1 VDHPFIAT
9 LTRSGPVGQALL
21 AGLIGLSI
29 FTWAVIVSKAGALR
43 RADRSARAFLTR
55 FRQSGVEWMSSDI
68 RLGTPETPLEKIC
81 DAGLRELR
89 LQRTVE
95 PGRFIS
101 HQARDRVQS
110 ALETETV
117 EQINELEKGQI
128 SLAIGASAGPLLG
141 LLGTVWGIMNAFL
154 SIGLAGN
161 AGIATVAPGV
171 AEALITTV
179 AGLAVAV
186 PSVVAYNIFSRK
198 IQTMTSMFDRFS
210 NEFLTAIDL
219 AGKRAERREE
229 TPREQKPD
237 APSSVFARHRT

>member
-21 AGLIGLSI
+21 AGLIGMSI
-29 FTWAVIVSKAGALR
+29 FTWAIIVSKNGALR
-43 RADRSARAFLTR
+43 RAERSARAFLTR

-89 LQRTVE
+89 LQRSVE
-95 PGRFIS
+95 GAGRPLS
-101 HQARDRVQS
+101 HAARDRIQS

-117 EQINELEKGQI
+117 DQINEVEKGQMA
-128 SLAIGASAGPLLG
+128 LAIGASAGPLLG

-154 SIGLAGN
+154 SIGLSGN

-179 AGLAVAV
+179 AGLAVAI
-186 PSVVAYNIFSRK
+186 PSVVVYNIHSRK
-198 IQTMTSMFDRFS
+198 IQVLTSLFDRFS
-210 NEFLTAIDL
+210 NEFLTTIDL

-229 TPREQKPD
+229 TREHAPD
-237 APSSVFARHRT
+237 SPSSVFARHRT

>member
-29 FTWAVIVSKAGALR
+29 FTWAVIVSKGGALR
-43 RADRSARAFLTR
+43 RAERSARAFLSR

-68 RLGTPETPLEKIC
+68 RLGTPETSLEKIC

-89 LQRTVE
+89 LQRSVE
-95 PGRFIS
+95 GPGRPLS
-101 HQARDRVQS
+101 HPARDRIQS

-117 EQINELEKGQI
+117 DQINELEKGQMT
-128 SLAIGASAGPLLG
+128 LAIGASAGPLLG
-141 LLGTVWGIMNAFL
+141 LLGTVWGIMNAFRSISL
-154 SIGLAGN
+154 SGN

-179 AGLAVAV
+179 AGLAVAI
-186 PSVVAYNIFSRK
+186 PSVVAYNVHNRK
-198 IQTMTSMFDRFS
+198 IQVLTSLFDRFS
-210 NEFLTAIDL
+210 NEFSTTIDL

-229 TPREQKPD
+229 PREHTPD
-237 APSSVFARHRT
+237 SPSSVFARHRT

>member
-21 AGLIGLSI
+21 AGLIGMSI
-29 FTWAVIVSKAGALR
+29 FTWAVIVSKSGALR
-43 RADRSARAFLTR
+43 RAEKSTRAFLTR

-89 LQRTVE
+89 LQRSVE

-117 EQINELEKGQI
+117 EQVNELEKGQM

-154 SIGLAGN
+154 SIGLTGN

-179 AGLAVAV
+179 AGLAVAIPAV
-186 PSVVAYNIFSRK
+186 IAYNIHARK
-198 IQTMTSMFDRFS
+198 IQTLTSLFDRFS
-210 NEFLTAIDL
+210 NEFVTTIDL
-219 AGKRAERREE
+219 AGKRATTREE
-229 TPREQKPD
+229 PREHAPD
-237 APSSVFARHRT
+237 SPSSVFARHRT